1 MADQSRHGHEVQLAV
16 ADDLI
21 GDIHAVALDVPRLGC
36 GGIAIN
42 RAHTP
47 LLPQPGLGYRAA
59 DAKRGIVAG
68 TGASH
73 RQPSRA
79 RTRPSSARA
88 QPLVQGQVHAVGLA
102 TAYKLIEAAQTC

>member
-1 MADQSRHGHEVQLAV
+1 MADQSWHGHDVQLAV
-16 ADDLI
+16 ADDLV
-21 GDIHAVALDVPRLGC
+21 GDIHAVALDVPRFGC
-36 GGIAIN
+36 GGIAFN

-73 RQPSRA
+73 RQPSLGA
-79 RTRPSSARA
+79 RRIWIGGSPVTPGT
-88 QPLVQGQVHAVGLA
+88 VGQRMAG
-102 TAYKLIEAAQTC
+102 